1 MLDVGVG
8 VIRLASR
15 LAVSGGRESVVRLVL
30 TAVGVAIGTTLL
42 LFAAA
47 ADPAIRA
54 QQRHQAWHY
63 TSGVSATPGTAT
75 PAPPPADAEVRSE
88 RGGGPAA
95 PDVDPLLWR
104 LSEDAADGH
113 PMLVLRVAAT
123 GPTSEIPLGLP
134 HVPKPGEVYMSPP
147 LATLLRELPADRLA
161 DRFPSAP
168 SGMIGQQYL
177 AGPDQLVAVVGM
189 RPSEMRDAVLVQH
202 VNTAPQEFAFSDFLR
217 LMAAVGAI
225 GLILPVLIFVSTST
239 RLGAARREQR
249 FAALRLAGATP
260 RQTNLV
266 AAVEAAAAAAI
277 GAVVGLLGFL
287 ALRSQAARIPLDSH
301 PSFVEDVHVITP
313 VLVAIVVAIPVLA
326 VVAAMVSLRRLQ
338 ISPLG
343 VARRVPRPQPTVRRL
358 IPLVVGG
365 IGFVFAVAFGSHGRG
380 WAVILP
386 IAVTFSLVIYGIV
399 VAGPWLTVLA
409 ARVVGRFG
417 RRPTSLLAGRRL
429 EADPATGFRAVSG
442 LVLAV
447 FVASVFSGTTPAF
460 VAEGGGRIAGLV
472 APSTLVAPVP
482 DGTSEADAGRA
493 VEAARAAG
501 SGAGIV
507 IHVDPD
513 PPGGGP
519 AGGFSTVLVACRDL
533 PFLGVAER
541 CPDSNAARVEIRPF
555 TKESAG
561 TAALHAVPTMHATAD
576 VDRSPAQ
583 YVVVKTDGRPATTDR
598 VRTAMERAVP
608 GSEPWV
614 GAEASVRDNSRIL
627 QLSRLADLALVLSL
641 VIAGCGLAVAVAGG
655 IIERKRPFAL
665 LRLSGMR
672 LAELQ
677 RVAMLEA
684 AAPLVLIALASAV
697 LGLGV
702 SAVIVTVAGQIAWRL
717 PTLGYWLSLAGGL
730 SVALGVAAASLP
742 LLGRTTAPSAVR
754 FE

>member
-1 MLDVGVG
+1 VLDVGRG

-30 TAVGVAIGTTLL
+30 TAIGVAIGTTLL

-54 QQRHQAWHY
+54 QQRHQAWQY
-63 TSGVSATPGTAT
+63 TYGPRAIDGTAT
-75 PAPPPADAEVRSE
+75 AASPPGGAEVHASGKGGTPAPK
-88 RGGGPAA
+88 
-95 PDVDPLLWR
+95 VDPLLWR
-104 LSEDAADGH
+104 LSVDGADGH
-113 PMLVLRVAAT
+113 PMRVLRVAVT
-123 GPTSEIPLGLP
+123 GPTSPAMLGLP
-134 HVPKPGEVYMSPP
+134 HAPKPGEVYVSPP
-147 LATLLRELPADRLA
+147 LAKLLKELPADRLA
-161 DRFPSAP
+161 DRLPSAP
-168 SGMIGQQYL
+168 SGLIGRHYL
-177 AGPDQLVAVVGM
+177 AGPDELLAVVGM
-189 RPSEMRDAVLVQH
+189 RPSEMRDAILVGE
-202 VNTAPQEFAFSDFLR
+202 VNATPQTLSFSDFLR
-217 LMAAVGAI
+217 LMAAVGAV

-260 RQTNLV
+260 RQTNVV
-266 AAVEAAAAAAI
+266 AAVEAAAAAVA

-287 ALRSQAARIPLDSH
+287 ALRSQAARLPLDGH
-301 PSFVEDVHVITP
+301 PSFVVDVHVITP
-313 VLVAIVVAIPVLA
+313 VLVAIVIAIPVLA

-343 VARRVPRPQPTVRRL
+343 VARQVPRPQPTMRRL
-358 IPLVVGG
+358 LPLVVGG
-365 IGFVFAVAFGSHGRG
+365 VGFVFAVAFASHRRG
-380 WAVILP
+380 MGVIVP

-409 ARVVGRFG
+409 ARVVSRFG

-429 EADPATGFRAVSG
+429 EADPASGFRAVSG

-460 VAEGGGRIAGLV
+460 VAEGGGRIVGLV
-472 APSTLVAPVP
+472 ATSTLVAPVP
-482 DGTSEADAGRA
+482 EGTTAAIAGRDLA
-493 VEAARAAG
+493 AARSAG

-507 IHVDPD
+507 VHVDPD
-513 PPGGGP
+513 PPDGP
-519 AGGFSTVLVACRDL
+519 DGSFSTVLVACRDL

-541 CPDSNAARVEIRPF
+541 CPDARAARVEIRPF
-555 TKESAG
+555 TLESAG
-561 TAALHAVPTMHATAD
+561 TAALHAEPTTHVATE
-576 VDRSPAQ
+576 VDRSAVAF
-583 YVVVKTDGRPATTDR
+583 VVVKTDGRRATTDR
-598 VRTAMERAVP
+598 VRTAMEHAVP
-608 GSEPWV
+608 GSDPWL
-614 GAEASVRDNSRIL
+614 GSEASVRDNSRIL
-627 QLSRLADLALVLSL
+627 QLQRLANLALILSL

-730 SVALGVAAASLP
+730 SVALAVAAASLP
-742 LLGRTTAPSAVR
+742 LLARTTAPSAVR